1 MTEIPTAIPRSYTHK
16 RDASEVL
23 LSNWCRRGAD
33 SYVVEAGWPGQ
44 HAFYET
50 RLGMYDPMLLCET
63 VRQTLPLL
71 SHGAYEVPLG
81 HQLLWQDF
89 AWELDADALRA
100 DTLRSDG
107 GAVGIDLCIT
117 CTDVKRRKARAS
129 ALALR
134 FEVVRDGTVLAV
146 ARTRFTIQDRTVYE
160 RLRGRY
166 ADISG
171 LPAVPLPSPESPE
184 RVGRSSFE
192 DVLLSPTDSSTRW
205 QLRVDRAHPVLFD
218 HPVDHA
224 PGMLLLEAARQAAQ
238 AMVHPDTAVVVGMSV
253 VFARYAEFDT
263 TCWIESTSLPD
274 DLNGN
279 RRVLVT
285 GRQQDRDVF
294 GAVVSIASVAGG

>member
-1 MTEIPTAIPRSYTHK
+1 MPTLIPRSYTHK

-23 LSNWCRRGAD
+23 LSNWSRRGAD
-33 SYVVEAGWPGQ
+33 SYTVEAGWPGQ

-50 RLGMYDPMLLCET
+50 RLGMHDPMLLCET

-71 SHGAYEVPLG
+71 SHGAYQVPLG

-89 AWELDADALRA
+89 AWEVDADA
-100 DTLRSDG
+100 LRSDG
-107 GAVGIDLCIT
+107 GAVGIDLRVT
-117 CTDVKRRKARAS
+117 CTDVKRRKERAS

-134 FEVVRDGTVLAV
+134 FEIVRDTMVLAV

-166 ADISG
+166 ADIPG
-171 LPAVPLPSPESPE
+171 LHTVPLPPPVSPE
-184 RVGRSSFE
+184 RVGRGSFE
-192 DVLLSPTDSSTRW
+192 DVVLSPTDSPTRW

-238 AMVHPDTAVVVGMSV
+238 AMVHPETGVVVGMSV

-263 TCWIESTSLPD
+263 ACWIESASLPD
-274 DLNGN
+274 DLTGN

-285 GRQQDRDVF
+285 GRQQDKDVF
-294 GAVVSIASVAGG
+294 SAVVSIASVAGG

>member
-1 MTEIPTAIPRSYTHK
+1 MTETPTAVPRSYTHK
-16 RDASEVL
+16 RVASEVL
-23 LSNWCRRGAD
+23 LGNWRRTGPD
-33 SYVVEAGWPGQ
+33 SYAVEAGWPGQ

-50 RLGMYDPMLLCET
+50 RLGVHDPMLLCET

-81 HQLLWQDF
+81 HHLLWRDF
-89 AWELDADALRA
+89 AWEVDAEA
-100 DTLRSDG
+100 LRSDG
-107 GAVGIDLCIT
+107 GAAGLDLRIT
-117 CTDVKRRKARAS
+117 CTDVKRRRARAS
-129 ALALR
+129 ALALH
-134 FEVVRDGTVLAV
+134 FEVVRGSTVLAV
-146 ARTRFTIQDRTVYE
+146 ARTRFTIQDRNVYE

-166 ADISG
+166 ADMPG
-171 LPAVPLPSPESPE
+171 LRVVPLPSPASPE
-184 RVGRSSFE
+184 RVGRSNFE
-192 DVLLSPTDSSTRW
+192 DVVLSPTDSSTRW

-238 AMVHPDTAVVVGMSV
+238 ATAHPDASVVVGMSV

-263 TCWIESTSLPD
+263 ACWIESESLPD

-285 GRQQDRDVF
+285 GRQQDSDVF
-294 GAVVSIASVAGG
+294 CAVVSVASVDGS

>member
-1 MTEIPTAIPRSYTHK
+1 MPTAIPRSYTHK

-33 SYVVEAGWPGQ
+33 SYAVEAGWPEQ
-44 HAFYET
+44 HVFYET
-50 RLGMYDPMLLCET
+50 RLGMHDPMLLCET

-89 AWELDADALRA
+89 AWELDADALR
-100 DTLRSDG
+100 SDG
-107 GAVGIDLCIT
+107 GAVGIDLRIT

-134 FEVVRDGTVLAV
+134 LELVRDSTVLAV

-166 ADISG
+166 ADIPG
-171 LPAVPLPSPESPE
+171 LQAVPLPSPASPE

-192 DVLLSPTDSSTRW
+192 DVVLSPTDSSTRW
-205 QLRVDRAHPVLFD
+205 QLRVDRAHPILFD

-238 AMVHPDTAVVVGMSV
+238 AMVHPDAAVVVGMSV

-263 TCWIESTSLPD
+263 TCWIESASLPD

-294 GAVVSIASVAGG
+294 SAVVSIASVAGG